1 MGTTAI
7 GFNICLFLQWMQ
19 GIVQKLQLLIAVNG
33 SKF

>member
-1 MGTTAI
+1 MLLDLTSVRTTEP
-7 GFNICLFLQWMQ
+7 